1 MYAFACMKLRWTE
14 DHVWYLPLLF
24 SIFLLCVCVGVGN
37 ICLGVHMCPSKVCPG
52 MHMCRSKDNVCEPVL
67 FLSYVSQESAGLGSK
82 HLPFLR
88 QGLPVKLKVS
98 VFVRLVGQ

>member
-1 MYAFACMKLRWTE
+1 
-14 DHVWYLPLLF
+14 
-24 SIFLLCVCVGVGN
+24 
-37 ICLGVHMCPSKVCPG
+37 
-52 MHMCRSKDNVCEPVL
+52 MCRSKDNVCEPVL